1 MRHGATRCTVLTA
14 TLLLAA
20 ACTTNPYTGERQIS
34 KTAAGAA
41 IGAAAGAA
49 IGALTGGDRGERAL
63 IGAGAGAV
71 AGGAI
76 GGYMDVQEAKLRRQ
90 LEGTGVG
97 VTRDGDELILN
108 MPGNVTFASNS
119 ASIRSDFYDVLNS
132 VVLVLRE
139 YDRTAVAIEGHTDST
154 GEESYNQQLSERRAG
169 SVGSYLA
176 SQGVSARRISTLGLG
191 EKEPVANNS
200 TQSGRSQNRRVELHL
215 FPPQG

>member
-1 MRHGATRCTVLTA
+1 MRHCATRCTVLAA
-14 TLLLAA
+14 TLLLAS

-41 IGAAAGAA
+41 IGATAGAA

-108 MPGNVTFASNS
+108 MPGNVTFATDS

-132 VVLVLRE
+132 VVLVLQE
-139 YDRTAVAIEGHTDST
+139 YDRTAVAVEGHTDSS
-154 GEESYNQQLSERRAG
+154 GEEPYNQRLSERRAG

-176 SQGVSARRISTLGLG
+176 SQGVSTRRISTLGLG

-200 TQSGRSQNRRVELHL
+200 TPNGRSQNRRVELHL